1 MHLQIDKKNKLIT
14 YILLLLLL
22 STFNNLS
29 LTNSQFLNLNIK
41 NINVSGLTDEENN
54 KVSIKFDNLIL
65 PNIFFIKE
73 NYLTDILKKNNLIH
87 SFKIK
92 KIYPGSLNI
101 EIEKTKFLAI
111 SNYDNKKYLLGS
123 NGKLIKYEYKYEYLN
138 KFLPNVFGNIDTKKF
153 IEFRNIIVKSNF
165 NYSDISE
172 IYFFPSGRL
181 DIKLKNNLTLKF
193 PKKDLLKI
201 LNLSHKITINE
212 KLKKNK
218 IIDFR
223 VQNKVIFTDD

>member
-41 NINVSGLTDEENN
+41 NINVSGLTDEEN
-54 KVSIKFDNLIL
+54 KKFSIKFNNLIL

-92 KIYPGSLNI
+92 KIYPKSLNI
-101 EIEKTKFLAI
+101 EINKS
-111 SNYDNKKYLLGS
+111 SNHIIIVLDDDGPGIPKNE
-123 NGKLIKYEYKYEYLN
+123 YE
-138 KFLPNVFGNIDTKKF
+138 NVFKPFYKIDKSRGNS
-153 IEFRNIIVKSNF
+153 KSSVGLGLSIT
-165 NYSDISE
+165 SDVIRSH
-172 IYFFPSGRL
+172 GGNVTL
-181 DIKLKNNLTLKF
+181 DKSPLNGLRVRI
-193 PKKDLLKI
+193 LLP
-201 LNLSHKITINE
+201 
-212 KLKKNK
+212 
-218 IIDFR
+218 F
-223 VQNKVIFTDD
+223 